1 MNIYLK
7 VFDVF
12 MFLFIFYVPICFS
25 FMLLFNDKIVKTK
38 SHTSVFFFFI
48 SRSMSYE
55 KELTVAI
62 QACLQS
68 AKLCERVRS
77 TIPEAIEKVD
87 RSPVTV
93 R

>member
-1 MNIYLK
+1 
-7 VFDVF
+7 
-12 MFLFIFYVPICFS
+12 
-25 FMLLFNDKIVKTK
+25 
-38 SHTSVFFFFI
+38 
-48 SRSMSYE
+48 MSYE